1 MKTRNKLAL
10 VFAALVVAIAPVAY
24 SQKVAP
30 SSPVDINSATAAQL
44 EAVPGIGASTA
55 KKIIAGRPYSSVND
69 LSKAGM
75 SAKQV
80 KDLTPMLKVG
90 GGSAAAPAPAPAPA
104 APAKAAKTAAAPA
117 ATTTAPA
124 AAAQTAPPA
133 TTSAPTATAAPGG
146 GAGQVWVNTET
157 KVYHYQGDRYYGKT
171 KAGKYMSEAD
181 AIKAGYRASKEK

>member
-1 MKTRNKLAL
+1 MKTRNKLA
-10 VFAALVVAIAPVAY
+10 VAFSALVLAIVPVAY

-30 SSPVDINSATAAQL
+30 SAPVDINSATAAQL

-90 GGSAAAPAPAPAPA
+90 GGSAAAAAPAPAPA
-104 APAKAAKTAAAPA
+104 APAKAAKTPVAPA

-124 AAAQTAPPA
+124 PAAPTAPA
-133 TTSAPTATAAPGG
+133 ATAAPGG

-157 KVYHYQGDRYYGKT
+157 KVYHYQGDRYYGRT